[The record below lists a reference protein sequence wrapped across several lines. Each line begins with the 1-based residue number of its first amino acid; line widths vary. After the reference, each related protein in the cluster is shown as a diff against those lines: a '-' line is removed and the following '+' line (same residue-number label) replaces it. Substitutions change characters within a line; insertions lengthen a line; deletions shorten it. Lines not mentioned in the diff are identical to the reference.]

1 MNTESIITL
10 SFTKMAL
17 EKVISSLDIESP
29 LEKLVSSARKHN
41 FHHDLKDLLEDFDID
56 SLILQPP
63 DFSDVESSDGSWI
76 RTWIR
81 LFRGKQYEVVS
92 SLGTDGESLSLFHE
106 GVLIFTF

>member
-1 MNTESIITL
+1 MNTESIIPR

-17 EKVISSLDIESP
+17 EKVISSP
-29 LEKLVSSARKHN
+29 MEKLVSSARKHN

-56 SLILQPP
+56 SLISQPP

-76 RTWIR
+76 RTWVR
-81 LFRGKQYEVVS
+81 LFRGKQYEMVS
-92 SLGTDGESLSLFHE
+92 SLGADGESLSLFHE